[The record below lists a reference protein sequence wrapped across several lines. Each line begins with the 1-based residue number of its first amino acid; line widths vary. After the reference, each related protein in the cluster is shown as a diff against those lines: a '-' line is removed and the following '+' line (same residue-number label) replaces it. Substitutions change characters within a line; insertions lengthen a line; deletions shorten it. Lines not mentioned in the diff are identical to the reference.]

1 MALNLKDLNSAQRE
15 AVTEIE
21 GPCMIIAG
29 AGSGKTR
36 VLTYKLAYLIE
47 RGVSPYEILSLTFTN
62 KAANEMKERV
72 TNLTGLD
79 ANRIWMGTFHSIF
92 ARLLRFE
99 ADRIG
104 FTRSYSIYDTNDSLN
119 LVKRVMTELEIST
132 ESFNPAAIHGA
143 ISKLKNKLILP
154 SEYSIKAY
162 NAFEKKVAEVYH
174 EYQRLLLKSNAMDFD
189 DLLIKPLELFSRY
202 PEILIKYMK
211 RFKFILVDEYQ
222 DTNRAQY
229 QLVKMLSQMYEN
241 ISVVGDDAQSIYKWR
256 GAEIQNIFDFETDF
270 PHRKIFRL
278 EQNYRSTGSILA
290 LAGDV
295 IKKNRRQIEKELW
308 TDNKKGD
315 KVKII
320 ETLTDKDEANKIA
333 RQIRDEIKNKK
344 LKFSDFAILYRTN
357 AQSRTLEESLWNSGI
372 PYIIVGGTRFYQRKE
387 IKDIICYLKIIVN
400 PNDDEAT
407 LRVLGLTDG
416 IGKTSI
422 EKLVLIARDTGRSI
436 YDVIYTSETNPEIK
450 TALKKNL
457 REIIS
462 IIEKY
467 KTLKNE
473 IRLSELVNGVIDEI
487 GIISRYKSENT
498 NEAEERLNNI
508 EELKSAVAEF
518 SDNTEEPTL
527 ENFLEQISL
536 VADIDEFDS
545 RKNAVTLM
553 TIHSSKGLEFPVVFI
568 TGLEENL
575 FPVSGSIANEED
587 MEEERR
593 LFYVAITRAQKKLFI
608 SYSNQRYRFGVQ
620 SYQVKSRFLKEI
632 SDKVLK
638 ENVEIEKISL
648 KDLVPVR
655 QKKSGISYEYDN
667 TAIKYNG
674 YSKSL
679 PEFEDDKFSDIKKGV
694 KINHESFGSGQ
705 VLAVTG
711 KGIDKKA
718 EIYFKDLG
726 VIKKII
732 LKYAKMRVIQNN

>member
-1 MALNLKDLNSAQRE
+1 MILDLKDLNKVQKE

-104 FTRSYSIYDTNDSLN
+104 FTRSFSIYDTNDSSN

-132 ESFNPAAIHGA
+132 ESYNPGAVHGS
-143 ISKLKNKLILP
+143 ISSLKNKLILP
-154 SEYSIKAY
+154 FEYDNKAY
-162 NAFEKKVAEVYH
+162 NIFEKNVAKVYT

-202 PEILIKYMK
+202 PEILIKYQK
-211 RFKFILVDEYQ
+211 RFRFILVDEYQ
-222 DTNRAQY
+222 DTNKAQY
-229 QLVKMLSQMYEN
+229 QLVKMLAQMYEN

-256 GAEIQNIFDFETDF
+256 GAEIQNIFDFEIDF
-270 PHRKIFRL
+270 PNRKIFRL
-278 EQNYRSTGSILA
+278 EQNYRSTGRILA
-290 LAGDV
+290 LADDV
-295 IKKNRRQIEKELW
+295 IKKNRRQIEKQLW
-308 TDNKKGD
+308 TENHKGD

-320 ETLTDKDEANKIA
+320 ETLTDKDEASRIA
-333 RQIRDEIKNKK
+333 KQIRDEIRNNK

-357 AQSRTLEESLWNSGI
+357 AQSRILEEALWQNGI

-400 PNDDEAT
+400 PSDDEAT
-407 LRVLGLTDG
+407 LRVLGLTEG

-422 EKLVLIARDTGRSI
+422 DRLIMSARDTGRSI
-436 YDVIYTSETNPEIK
+436 YDVVINAETNPEIK

-457 REIIS
+457 RVIVS
-462 IIEKY
+462 LIEKY

-473 IRLSELVNGVIDEI
+473 IRLPELVRGIIDELGVI
-487 GIISRYKSENT
+487 GKYKLENT
-498 NEAEERLNNI
+498 TEADERLNNV
-508 EELKSAVAEF
+508 EELISAVAEY
-518 SDNTEEPTL
+518 SDNSEEPTL

-553 TIHSSKGLEFPVVFI
+553 TIHSSKGLEFSVVFI

-575 FPVSGSIANEED
+575 FPVSGAVTKEED
-587 MEEERR
+587 TEEERR
-593 LFYVAITRAQKKLFI
+593 LFYVAITRAEKKLFI
-608 SYSNQRYRFGVQ
+608 LYSNQRYRFGIQ
-620 SYQVKSRFLKEI
+620 SYQMKSRFLKEI
-632 SDKVLK
+632 SDNVLK
-638 ENVEIEKISL
+638 ENVEIEKINIKSAAQV
-648 KDLVPVR
+648 K
-655 QKKSGISYEYDN
+655 QKKSGISFDYDN
-667 TAIKYNG
+667 AAIKYN
-674 YSKSL
+674 SFTKSV

-694 KINHESFGSGQ
+694 IINHDSFGSGK
-705 VLAVTG
+705 VLSVSG
-711 KGIDKKA
+711 KGVDKKA
-718 EIYFKDLG
+718 EIYFEDLG

-732 LKYAKMRVIQNN
+732 LKFAKMRVMH

>member
-1 MALNLKDLNSAQRE
+1 MALDFKDLNKEQKE

-92 ARLLRFE
+92 ARMLRFE

-104 FTRSYSIYDTNDSLN
+104 YTRSFSIYDTNDSSN
-119 LVKRVMTELEIST
+119 LVKRLMTELEIST
-132 ESFNPAAIHGA
+132 ETYNPGA
-143 ISKLKNKLILP
+143 IQSSISNLKNKLILP
-154 SEYSIKAY
+154 LEYGNKAF
-162 NAFEKKVAEVYH
+162 NPFEKKLAEVYS
-174 EYQRLLLKSNAMDFD
+174 EYQRALHKCNAMDFD

-202 PEILIKYMK
+202 PEILIKYQK

-222 DTNRAQY
+222 DTNKAQY
-229 QLVKMLSQMYEN
+229 QLVKMLAQMYEN

-270 PHRKIFRL
+270 PNRKIFRL
-278 EQNYRSTGSILA
+278 EQNYRSTGRILA

-295 IKKNRRQIEKELW
+295 IKKNRKQIEKQLW
-308 TDNKKGD
+308 TENHSGE

-320 ETLTDKDEANKIA
+320 ETLTDKDEATRIA
-333 RQIRDEIKNKK
+333 KKIRDEIRNNK

-357 AQSRTLEESLWNSGI
+357 AQSRILEEALWQNGI

-400 PNDDEAT
+400 PSDEEAT
-407 LRVLGLTDG
+407 LRVLGLTEG

-422 EKLVLIARDTGRSI
+422 DKLILSARDTGRSI
-436 YDVIYTSETNPEIK
+436 YDIILNAETNQELK

-457 REIIS
+457 RVIAS
-462 IIEKY
+462 LVEKY

-473 IRLSELVNGVIDEI
+473 IRLPELVRGIIDEI
-487 GIISRYKSENT
+487 GIMSRYKNENT
-498 NEAEERLNNI
+498 NESEERLNNI
-508 EELKSAVAEF
+508 EELKSAVAEY
-518 SDNTEEPTL
+518 SDNSDEPTL

-568 TGLEENL
+568 VGLEENL
-575 FPVSGSIANEED
+575 FPVTGALTKEED
-587 MEEERR
+587 LEEERR
-593 LFYVAITRAQKKLFI
+593 LFYVAITRAEKKLYI
-608 SYSNQRYRFGVQ
+608 LYSNQRYRFGIQ
-620 SYQVKSRFLKEI
+620 SYQLKSRFLKEI
-632 SDKVLK
+632 NEIILK
-638 ENVEIEKISL
+638 ENVEFEKLNL
-648 KDLVPVR
+648 KGVMPVKQ
-655 QKKSGISYEYDN
+655 QKKPGMTYDYDN
-667 TAIKYNG
+667 TAIKYN
-674 YSKSL
+674 SFKKSV
-679 PEFEDDKFSDIKKGV
+679 PEFEDDKFSDIRKGTA
-694 KINHESFGSGQ
+694 INHDSFGSGK
-705 VLAVTG
+705 VLSVSG

-718 EIYFKDLG
+718 EIYFEDLG

-732 LKYAKMRVIQNN
+732 LKFAKMRVMH